1 VLIEQRQRPLRGT
14 LRGVIDPDD
23 WVQRAKTP
31 FPTILE
37 AGGEWE
43 TTENALF
50 ADSATFVEL

>member
-1 VLIEQRQRPLRGT
+1 
-14 LRGVIDPDD
+14 VIDPDD